1 MRHQNISLH
10 AMIKG
15 FKGWKHK
22 PALIKEPQMQC
33 SINQSSWRQLV
44 TPSVF
49 WGLWEQ
55 PSGGAFVTSW
65 LPTDDEESRIGILV
79 IYLPHSDLKS
89 ALWAF
94 FIWHSFK
101 NVLFSLD
108 WRVHL
113 FCITMTGNT
122 DNTSS
127 DYPEMENTAL
137 TARCPPLWLYTH
149 TFPVCPTIRHE
160 PNPASKFHTLWKP
173 HHATNKGLFRE
184 PWYTRP
190 HSAQVCTAFRPLQ
203 TCIVSSVH
211 GFWPSERVFWG
222 SFINSSGPLARGLNV
237 KPSGSGEGDPKQ
249 LDLDVR
255 CVSGI
260 HKQLPSIAC
269 KR

>member
-55 PSGGAFVTSW
+55 LSGGAFVTSW
-65 LPTDDEESRIGILV
+65 LPTDDEELRIGILV
-79 IYLPHSDLKS
+79 IYLPRSDLKS

-113 FCITMTGNT
+113 FCITMTENT

-127 DYPEMENTAL
+127 DYPEIENTAL

-149 TFPVCPTIRHE
+149 TFPVCPTIRYE

-173 HHATNKGLFRE
+173 HHATNKGLLGSLDTQGPIQHKCALRSGH
-184 PWYTRP
+184 YRP
-190 HSAQVCTAFRPLQ
+190 ALFQVFTAFDRLKE
-203 TCIVSSVH
+203 CF
-211 GFWPSERVFWG
+211 G
-222 SFINSSGPLARGLNV
+222 GLL
-237 KPSGSGEGDPKQ
+237 STAQ
-249 LDLDVR
+249 A
-255 CVSGI
+255 
-260 HKQLPSIAC
+260 QLPEDWM
-269 KR
+269 